1 LELSCI
7 MIKSEI
13 LVFLTSVQAMNA
25 KQKWNAGEIMKYLS
39 LLTWVG
45 QFGFSCLFPT
55 CVFLLL
61 GVYLQN
67 RFDLGVW
74 VVILLGIIGFLTSI
88 STARACLESMRKEID
103 RISKDQ

>member
-1 LELSCI
+1 
-7 MIKSEI
+7 MVKSEI
-13 LVFLTSVQAMNA
+13 FDFMLLFGQSLLNRIGLLGD
-25 KQKWNAGEIMKYLS
+25 KMKYLS

-55 CVFLLL
+55 CVFLML

-74 VVILLGIIGFLTSI
+74 VVIVLGIIGFLTSI
-88 STARACLESMRKEID
+88 STARACLQSMRKEIE
-103 RISKDQ
+103 RISKDRS